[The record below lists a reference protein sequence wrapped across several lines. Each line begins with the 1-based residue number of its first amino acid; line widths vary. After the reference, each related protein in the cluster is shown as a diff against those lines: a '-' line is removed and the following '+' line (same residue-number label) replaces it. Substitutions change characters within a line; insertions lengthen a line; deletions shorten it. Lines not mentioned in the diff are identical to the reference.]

1 MQTKQISEKDTKNIV
16 LFATTSKTVK
26 YFGINLTKGVKFL
39 CNENYMSLMKE
50 MENDTKKW
58 KYIPYSWSERIK
70 LLSFSIPPKAIYRFN
85 TTHLKIPM
93 TLFT

>member
-50 MENDTKKW
+50 MENDKKM
-58 KYIPYSWSERIK
+58 E
-70 LLSFSIPPKAIYRFN
+70 IYPIFMVRKNKIVKFFY
-85 TTHLKIPM
+85 TTQSHL
-93 TLFT
+93 

>member
-50 MENDTKKW
+50 IENDTKM
-58 KYIPYSWSERIK
+58 E
-70 LLSFSIPPKAIYRFN
+70 IYPIFMVRKNKIVKFFY
-85 TTHLKIPM
+85 TTQSHL
-93 TLFT
+93 

>member
-1 MQTKQISEKDTKNIV
+1 MKLQDTKSIYRTQLFFYMQTKQISEKDTKNIV

-39 CNENYMSLMKE
+39 CNENYISLMKE

-58 KYIPYSWSERIK
+58 KNILCSQIGRISVAE
-70 LLSFSIPPKAIYRFN
+70 LE
-85 TTHLKIPM
+85 
-93 TLFT
+93 

>member
-50 MENDTKKW
+50 MENDTKM
-58 KYIPYSWSERIK
+58 E
-70 LLSFSIPPKAIYRFN
+70 IYPIFMVRKNKIVKFFY
-85 TTHLKIPM
+85 TTQSHL
-93 TLFT
+93 